1 MGRSR
6 LRPAFLTSVMRLA
19 AASLAS
25 VLAGGCSGGPP
36 PATPAAVA
44 PLVTL
49 APRDAVSWPFTFSW
63 NGASPDAVVRVRVF
77 DEAERAVLEFEA
89 RGTSVAAPKGLRS
102 KLQPSATYLWRV
114 ARIDANG
121 QEAGTSELTSFSLK

>member
-1 MGRSR
+1 M
-6 LRPAFLTSVMRLA
+6 TLA
-19 AASLAS
+19 A
-25 VLAGGCSGGPP
+25 GCSGGTP
-36 PATPAAVA
+36 PATPAAAA
-44 PLVTL
+44 PLVAV

-89 RGTSVAAPKGLRS
+89 RGTSVAAPKGLS

-121 QEAGTSELTSFSLK
+121 QEAGSSELTSFSLK